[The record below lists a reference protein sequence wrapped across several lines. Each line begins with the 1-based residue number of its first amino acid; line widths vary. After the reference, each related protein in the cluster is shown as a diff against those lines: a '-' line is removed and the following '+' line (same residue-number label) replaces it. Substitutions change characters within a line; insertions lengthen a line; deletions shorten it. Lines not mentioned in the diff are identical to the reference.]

1 MGVFGDRLAFHFKSG
16 ADGQKY
22 NMDGGNTGLLELLGF
37 MADHFVRCLSCEL
50 LFFPICLAFLS
61 FST

>member
-22 NMDGGNTGLLELLGF
+22 NMDAAIRALLELLDF
-37 MADHFVRCLSCEL
+37 
-50 LFFPICLAFLS
+50 
-61 FST
+61 